1 MGNKQIKETINKHQ
15 ILSEKLKNDKLDKN
29 LIIFNMPII
38 INGYR
43 RSKSYID
50 QIIEASNE
58 ELNNTTYN
66 SLYLSGLGIK
76 ISNSDVKFI
85 KNDELSS
92 WTNPEENIEV
102 LQTVDEFHNP
112 IRIFKHFDWNDDPIP
127 EIISTHVENIIKLKN
142 VKKEIENLIW
152 EEKSKIIQLEYVQS
166 KLNKP
171 IGETNEY
178 IQTIKY
184 LDESIDKRLKK

>member
-50 QIIEASNE
+50 QITEASNE

-152 EEKSKIIQLEYVQS
+152 EEKLKIIQLEYVQS

-178 IQTIKY
+178 IQTVKY